1 MGTVRTFAP
10 AGMLLAASVLFTGGL
25 TAWPR
30 EGEPVAAIFPPGT
43 TGDAAFAGVVSA
55 GAEAVLG
62 TGALRTIVV
71 ARSGDP
77 AFIDK
82 LYKTGAFVVV
92 RAPAT
97 GDCLR

>member
-1 MGTVRTFAP
+1 MSKIRAYLP
-10 AGMLLAASVLFTGGL
+10 AGLLLAGSVFFTGGL

-30 EGEPVAAIFPPGT
+30 DGEPVAAVYPPGT
-43 TGDAAFAGVVSA
+43 TGDAAFAGVVVA

-71 ARSGDP
+71 ARSDDP
-77 AFIDK
+77 GFIDK
-82 LYKTGAFVVV
+82 LYRSGALMVV
-92 RAPAT
+92 RAPAK